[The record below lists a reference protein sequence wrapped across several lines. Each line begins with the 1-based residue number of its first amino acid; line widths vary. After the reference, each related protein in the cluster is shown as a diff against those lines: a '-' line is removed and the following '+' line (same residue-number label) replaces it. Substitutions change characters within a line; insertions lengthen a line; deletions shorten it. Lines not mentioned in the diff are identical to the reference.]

1 MEGLP
6 TSIWISG
13 AVTAVVLVGWAA
25 WGFGEYRR
33 TGRAT
38 WLWLGALMAISL
50 VVALTRLSEV
60 AP

>member
-1 MEGLP
+1 VAGLP
-6 TSIWISG
+6 TGIWISG
-13 AVTAVVLVGWAA
+13 AVTAIVLVGWTA
-25 WGFGEYRR
+25 WGFREYRR

-50 VVALTRLSEV
+50 VVALTRLPAV